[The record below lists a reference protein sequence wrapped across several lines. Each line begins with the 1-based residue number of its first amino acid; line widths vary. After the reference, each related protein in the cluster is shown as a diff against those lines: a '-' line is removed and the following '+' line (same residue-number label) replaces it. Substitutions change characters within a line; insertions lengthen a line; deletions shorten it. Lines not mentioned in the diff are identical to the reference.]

1 MVEIRGKKTLTGFKT
16 GNCSLNPKQELLG
29 FEISDKYTGSRL
41 WRVRLPQAL
50 SFKKMI
56 SMIFVAI
63 HFEN

>member
-41 WRVRLPQAL
+41 PQAL